1 MAGEHGVG
9 LFFNVSGFPIK
20 TIYIN
25 TESIQKNDFDEAM
38 KICHTPKKRILAQ
51 KKVIKKIIARCIGFV
66 YNWLFLSQKIFLL
79 YITKLIT

>member
-20 TIYIN
+20 TIYKN

-51 KKVIKKIIARCIGFV
+51 NKVIKKNNCKMYWFCLQLVIFKSENFLTV
-66 YNWLFLSQKIFLL
+66 YH
-79 YITKLIT
+79 